1 MPPSTPS
8 PQSPRRRLPVSRRT
22 VAGLGAIALT
32 VDGIALAFAG
42 TAGWLSP
49 ARLSGAD
56 LADVLARPNVQH
68 PGFRPAHTKRITI
81 VRNSDSTHLRPPLS
95 MEPAFPSGG
104 TRAIRP
110 LLFARGY
117 LY

>member
-32 VDGIALAFAG
+32 VGGIALAFAG

-49 ARLSGAD
+49 ARLSGPD
-56 LADVLARPNVQH
+56 VADVLERHNGEH
-68 PGFRPAHTKRITI
+68 PGLRRAHEKGI
-81 VRNSDSTHLRPPLS
+81 SLPGPFDSRHEERHVGEKCYSTVT
-95 MEPAFPSGG
+95 
-104 TRAIRP
+104 TR
-110 LLFARGY
+110 
-117 LY
+117 

>member
-32 VDGIALAFAG
+32 VGGIALAFAG

-49 ARLSGAD
+49 SRLSGAD
-56 LADVLARPNVQH
+56 VADVLERPPGEH
-68 PGFRPAHTKRITI
+68 PGFRRSPAQ
-81 VRNSDSTHLRPPLS
+81 
-95 MEPAFPSGG
+95 G
-104 TRAIRP
+104 TRLVGHSHSNGRGHAPSTQESLPPGRLPVIHRVSP
-110 LLFARGY
+110 ARD
-117 LY
+117 